1 METSF
6 TQRNNARETVC
17 FLTEFELFKSYFLSA
32 ENVYNESKRMLQV
45 YQLNESSPYKDNGL
59 DFEGVQV
66 LMKDSLR
73 NICIKWAPFLKRY
86 SSLLNL
92 VKMVNHTM
100 ATSDSNI
107 IGFQFIVARC
117 RQKVEEFT
125 EKNMIRLQYE
135 NGDFAV
141 TFDKFSI
148 PCANLIE
155 VLLVSSSLSVGFN
168 LIHCR
173 KQEAVFEILEIIMH
187 IRKKSNIKIV
197 YNKWRTTMG

>member
-1 METSF
+1 METTF
-6 TQRNNARETVC
+6 MQRNNARETVG
-17 FLTEFELFKSYFLSA
+17 FSTELELFKSYFLSA

-45 YQLNESSPYKDNGL
+45 YELNKNSPYKDNGL
-59 DFEGVQV
+59 GFEGVQV
-66 LMKDSLR
+66 LLKDSLR
-73 NICIKWAPFLKRY
+73 NICLKWAPFLKRY

-92 VKMVNHTM
+92 VKMVNPTM
-100 ATSDSNI
+100 ASSESNI

-117 RQKVEEFT
+117 RQKMVEFT

-141 TFDKFSI
+141 RFDKFSI

-155 VLLVSSSLSVGFN
+155 VLLVSTLLSVAFN

-173 KQEAVFEILEIIMH
+173 KQEAVFEILEIMMQ
-187 IRKKSNIKIV
+187 IRKMSNIKIV
-197 YNKWRTTMG
+197 KSIMLLL